1 MATHP
6 TEDQVTS
13 IDTLKSSINSIESSI
28 IDEVRN
34 LSSMANRL
42 ADLNLVTKAQG
53 VVSRLEMVYELVTR
67 LESDIKEM
75 KFSYS
80 DIFGK

>member
-1 MATHP
+1 MASHP
-6 TEDQVTS
+6 QTEQTNIS
-13 IDTLKSSINSIESSI
+13 SLKDSINYIESSI
-28 IDEVRN
+28 INEVHN
-34 LSSMANRL
+34 LSAMANRL
-42 ADLNLVTKAQG
+42 ADLNLTTKAQG

-67 LESDIKEM
+67 IESDIKDM

>member
-1 MATHP
+1 MGNDLQ
-6 TEDQVTS
+6 TEQTS
-13 IDTLKSSINSIESSI
+13 ISSLKDSINSIESSI
-28 IDEVRN
+28 INEVHN
-34 LSSMANRL
+34 LSAMANRL
-42 ADLNLVTKAQG
+42 ADLNLTTKAQG

-67 LESDIKEM
+67 IQTDIKDM